1 MNFQESLK
9 IYLTEDEINNLLTSL
24 SKKRSYCLLINTNK
38 ITFEDLKKYFKTLR
52 PHPFIQNAYYYDGET
67 EFPGKSFLFD
77 NGVYYII
84 DASSLLVSY
93 FLNINDNDLLLDMCA
108 APGGKSISVLLKNK
122 NINAICNDLNKQRA
136 LMMSQNFE
144 RLGIANAI
152 VTSSNFDNIYQNYIN
167 TFDKI
172 ILDAP
177 CSGSGMFR
185 KNSEMENDW
194 SYEKVLKCSITQKD
208 LLEIAF
214 KMLKNNG
221 VISYSTCSFNYE
233 ENEKIILE
241 FLKNHQDAKLI
252 SLPHI
257 EGEYRSKYL
266 KEAIHLFPSLYEG
279 EGMFICQIQKNNG
292 DLQGFS
298 SKKKVFA
305 NKTNYQKAF
314 NLNFNYEEIINN
326 NVYLYNTSLNL
337 KSLYIIKK
345 GLLLGELKGK
355 ILVPSFH
362 LAHFLDTTNSFK
374 LNDEELKLYLHGD
387 VIKTNKK
394 LENTYYLVSYDN
406 INLGFVKNINGIL
419 KNFYP
424 KGLRH

>member
-9 IYLTEDEINNLLTSL
+9 IYLTKDEINNLLTSL

-77 NGVYYII
+77 NGAYYII

-136 LMMSQNFE
+136 LLMSQNFE

-194 SYEKVLKCSITQKD
+194 SYEKVLKCSTTQKD
-208 LLEIAF
+208 LLEIAHELYPNIKF
-214 KMLKNNG
+214 IKADATDFTLETKMDAVFSNAVFHWIVKRKQSKMLDCVYKSLNNG
-221 VISYSTCSFNYE
+221 GQFVF
-233 ENEKIILE
+233 E
-241 FLKNHQDAKLI
+241 FGGYGNNALIHAALQKEFQARKLFYK
-252 SLPHI
+252 LPFYFPTI
-257 EGEYRSKYL
+257 GEYSQLLEKAGFMIVY
-266 KEAIHLFPSLYEG
+266 ATLFERKTELSGKDGLADWIK
-279 EGMFICQIQKNNG
+279 MFIKTPFEKVDDKIKN
-292 DLQGFS
+292 
-298 SKKKVFA
+298 
-305 NKTNYQKAF
+305 
-314 NLNFNYEEIINN
+314 EIICST
-326 NVYLYNTSLNL
+326 VERLS
-337 KSLYIIKK
+337 K
-345 GLLLGELKGK
+345 
-355 ILVPSFH
+355 
-362 LAHFLDTTNSFK
+362 
-374 LNDEELKLYLHGD
+374 KLYLD
-387 VIKTNKK
+387 NKWYADYVRIRFKAIK
-394 LENTYYLVSYDN
+394 E
-406 INLGFVKNINGIL
+406 
-419 KNFYP
+419 
-424 KGLRH
+424 